1 MEENIE
7 EIIEEYLKKVKEKM
21 PEWLKEDKDEVK
33 DILGELEDH
42 LRSKAKDLSDI
53 ERPTVKSL
61 RLAIAHMGSPSSIA
75 REYKQRGT
83 PYIYISKELWP
94 LYKKILLIVFP
105 ILIGITT
112 FSFIFNL
119 LTGNFKDAFNFIG
132 YYTAFSSAF
141 LVISVIFVV
150 LSMEGY
156 FPEDFTSKSERE
168 RREKELQ
175 KAEEMGLPKSPKTGK
190 QLKPFVKPLEKLVG
204 GAFGMVFAIILIVQP
219 VPGLFTLMSVEFRVY
234 LILFGVLFLID
245 AVTSFVRGGLGN
257 RYPLVHQIIQGSTII
272 LKLIAFPMFLMLANN
287 PEIVPIIYWD
297 ETGLMLVQI
306 PTEFISSYTIS
317 MILLGIVILVSITA
331 NVYEIYKL
339 QKYKRD

>member
-141 LVISVIFVV
+141 LIISVIFVV

-190 QLKPFVKPLEKLVG
+190 QLKPFVKPLEKFVG
-204 GAFGMVFAIILIVQP
+204 GGFGMVFAIILIVQP
-219 VPGLFTLMSVEFRVY
+219 VPGLFTLMSTEFRIY

-272 LKLIAFPMFLMLANN
+272 LKLIAFPIFLMLANN

-297 ETGLMLVQI
+297 ETGLILIQI
-306 PTEFISSYTIS
+306 PNEFIGSFTIS
-317 MILLGIVILVSITA
+317 MVLLGIVILVSITA

>member
-219 VPGLFTLMSVEFRVY
+219 VPGLFKLMSVEFRVY
-234 LILFGVLFLID
+234 LILFGVLFLLD

-306 PTEFISSYTIS
+306 PTEFISSYTFS